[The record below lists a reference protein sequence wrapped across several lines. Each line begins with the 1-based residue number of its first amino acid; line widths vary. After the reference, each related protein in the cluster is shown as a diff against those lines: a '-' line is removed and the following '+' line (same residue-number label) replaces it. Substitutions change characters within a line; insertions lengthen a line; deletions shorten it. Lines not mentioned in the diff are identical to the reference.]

1 MAAKTVRITHVPSGQ
16 LIAEGPVGWG
26 ITPFEGSWYIAK
38 KHLKTD
44 GFRAN
49 GIPGVCFYKFLY
61 LWLDFSVEGRRT
73 RFLAWRYILPNPLFP
88 FIAFRV
94 AVSGTHPEIDVVVDH
109 DAKRG

>member
-1 MAAKTVRITHVPSGQ
+1 MAAKTVRITHRPSGQ

-26 ITPFEGSWYIAK
+26 ITPFEGNWYIAR

-49 GIPGVCFYKFLY
+49 GLPGVCFYKFLY
-61 LWLDFSVEGRRT
+61 LWLDFTANGDRT
-73 RFLAWRYILPNPLFP
+73 RFLGWRYILPNPLFP

-94 AVSGTHPEIDVVVDH
+94 AVSGSHPELDVIVDQ